1 VDCVTGTPSFIQIN
15 VSGGDPDEIHV
26 KELLIV
32 NNNKFVI
39 TGAAV

>member
-1 VDCVTGTPSFIQIN
+1 MN

-26 KELLIV
+26 NVKESLIV
-32 NNNKFVI
+32 DNDEFVI